1 MLGHNSTYTLKKE
14 EAHTSTMHLYMQFN
28 SIYVN
33 ICTYKYSYFSSSYC
47 QHIFQGVEV
56 MRLRREL
63 QRSSKEKSNLAS
75 NSGDGATNNAFK
87 QLMGGTD
94 TLFKGLD
101 SSGQDLNL
109 STGGGGGSSYSK
121 LRQGGGDDMGRG
133 VEGEEEAHLTAR
145 SNPTGPSRN
154 VALNSL
160 SLSDPLLPPNK
171 QTPPPPPPASSTS
184 GFRRS
189 SKESTRLGLPPRP
202 IASSPSR
209 TRKPS
214 SPNPQVKQK
223 EGYGAAL
230 DDYISANTGSSE

>member
-1 MLGHNSTYTLKKE
+1 
-14 EAHTSTMHLYMQFN
+14 
-28 SIYVN
+28 
-33 ICTYKYSYFSSSYC
+33 
-47 QHIFQGVEV
+47 

-63 QRSSKEKSNLAS
+63 QRSSKEKNLAS
-75 NSGDGATNNAFK
+75 YSGDGATSAAFK
-87 QLMGGTD
+87 QLTGGTD

-109 STGGGGGSSYSK
+109 STGGGGGGGSYSK
-121 LRQGGGDDMGRG
+121 LRQGGGDDMERG
-133 VEGEEEAHLTAR
+133 VEEEEEAHLTAR

-154 VALNSL
+154 VALNSI

-171 QTPPPPPPASSTS
+171 QTPPPPPPPPPPAPSTS
-184 GFRRS
+184 GFHRS

-209 TRKPS
+209 TRKPP

-230 DDYISANTGSSE
+230 DDYISANTGSIE